1 MKFPLLNI
9 LALLLLI
16 ANTAAAQENP
26 TLKDTTPKKL
36 LRSQAIVKGFI
47 GGESQDSYVIR
58 AGKGRT
64 MIVRIS
70 WRREGDNRAEFTIS
84 QSHDFFDSEPV
95 KFGKEFDNSRR
106 WTGKIPRTGNY
117 YIYVTG
123 YPTAHYTLKVSV
135 N

>member
-1 MKFPLLNI
+1 MKFLLLNV
-9 LALLLLI
+9 LALLLT
-16 ANTAAAQENP
+16 ANTAAAQEDP
-26 TLKDTTPKKL
+26 TLNDTTPKKR
-36 LRSQAIVKGFI
+36 LRNQAVVKGFI
-47 GGESQDSYVIR
+47 GGESHDSYVIR

-95 KFGKEFDNSRR
+95 KFGKESDNSRR